1 MPETKRTATGR
12 FLLAPLLGMLPLLL
26 LGITL
31 SLFHYQQLNRLMH
44 ADGNAIFQR
53 IVQQVTRELENVY
66 HPPMQALN
74 LLALSK
80 LVNTD
85 SLSQRMDYLPMLAQ
99 VLTDN
104 PQLNSVYAGWH
115 DGDYLMLR
123 PLGSR
128 INQQR
133 FSAPQRARWMAWHID
148 IDEEDNRH
156 NNYLFLDENLKIV
169 EARLAADEGY
179 DPRQRPW
186 YAAASKADQRMITTP
201 YLFFSTREFGTTLAR
216 ASGSI
221 AVFGADLTLDRLS
234 ETLRQQ
240 RMTPSSELVLYTS
253 DGVVVAYQ
261 DPHRLQHTTQG
272 SSYLEPRHFNELGS
286 TLLATLAL
294 DGYTRERQ
302 TIKTLEGQRWVIQ
315 QQRIDIMGTPDVYLA
330 VLVPETELLSEAYR
344 LRTLGFWLSLGISAL
359 LLPLSWVLWRVLLD
373 PRNRDR

>member
-1 MPETKRTATGR
+1 MPDTTRTATGR

-44 ADGNAIFQR
+44 ADGDAIFKR
-53 IVQQVTRELENVY
+53 IVQQVSRELENVY

-80 LVNTD
+80 LVRTED
-85 SLSQRMDYLPMLAQ
+85 LSQRMDYLPMLAQ
-99 VLTDN
+99 ALTDN

-123 PLGSR
+123 PLGTR
-128 INQQR
+128 ISQQR
-133 FSAPQRARWMAWHID
+133 FNAPRQARWMTWHID
-148 IDEEDNRH
+148 TEGETRH
-156 NNYLFLDENLKIV
+156 NSYLFLDENLQIID
-169 EARLAADEGY
+169 ARMAADEGY

-186 YAAASKADQRMITTP
+186 YDAANKADQRLITTP

-216 ASGSI
+216 ASGSF

-240 RMTPSSELVLYTS
+240 RMTPSSELILYTS
-253 DGVVVAYQ
+253 EGVVVAYQ
-261 DPHRLQHTTQG
+261 DPNRLQHTTQG
-272 SSYLEPRHFNELGS
+272 SNSLEPRRFNELGS

-294 DGYTRERQ
+294 DGFTEERQ
-302 TIKTLEGQRWVIQ
+302 TIKELEGQRWVIQ
-315 QQRIDIMGTPDVYLA
+315 QQRINILGTPDVYLA
-330 VLVPETELLSEAYR
+330 VLVPESELLSEAYR
-344 LRTLGFWLSLGISAL
+344 LRTLGFWLSLGISVL